1 MALACESQDKASLV
15 FSSFCIQTQFPKSL
29 QSQSYKFHNVLV
41 HSCPLSPYQTA
52 MFKSPAN
59 SQCKLLPAQDLCI
72 SAGKFRCRKCS
83 PISESAGSTA
93 ALTPV
98 ALECGCDTF
107 KIEQWNQDNP
117 SHSTWKTIH
126 ENTFENILLISSH
139 DNHNQATKFPQI
151 WKIGWIQSKKSCW
164 KSFLRSQR
172 TISLETRNSNP
183 SHTREKCLQQQW
195 TKDVS
200 ERRHCRQSQRNRNSP
215 HPAADGIHRLQTSS
229 NISCRKSV
237 YIYNMYII

>member
-1 MALACESQDKASLV
+1 MS
-15 FSSFCIQTQFPKSL
+15 TQSI
-29 QSQSYKFHNVLV
+29 
-41 HSCPLSPYQTA
+41 
-52 MFKSPAN
+52 AN
-59 SQCKLLPAQDLCI
+59 SNVQITCKQPMQAASRPRPLYFCREIQVPEVLPHFRERWLHSRFDTC
-72 SAGKFRCRKCS
+72 SAWMRLWHFQNY
-83 PISESAGSTA
+83 P
-93 ALTPV
+93 
-98 ALECGCDTF
+98 
-107 KIEQWNQDNP
+107 EQWNQDNP
-117 SHSTWKTIH
+117 SHSIWKTIH
-126 ENTFENILLISSH
+126 ENTCENFLLISSR

-151 WKIGWIQSKKSCW
+151 WKIGWIKSKKSCW

-229 NISCRKSV
+229 NISCKKSV
-237 YIYNMYII
+237 YIYTYMCMYIYICTYTYIYIVCVCIFGTGAWWCDLFE

>member
-107 KIEQWNQDNP
+107 KIIHNSE
-117 SHSTWKTIH
+117 TKTIH
-126 ENTFENILLISSH
+126 LIQH
-139 DNHNQATKFPQI
+139 
-151 WKIGWIQSKKSCW
+151 
-164 KSFLRSQR
+164 
-172 TISLETRNSNP
+172 
-183 SHTREKCLQQQW
+183 
-195 TKDVS
+195 
-200 ERRHCRQSQRNRNSP
+200 ERP
-215 HPAADGIHRLQTSS
+215 FMKTLVK
-229 NISCRKSV
+229 ISC
-237 YIYNMYII
+237 